1 MIRKLNLVLL
11 ILAGLGFVGV
21 YVLKFSIE
29 HTASER
35 VALIRQID
43 AQQETLSLLRADWSY
58 LTQPGHI
65 APIIARHQDVLE
77 LAQINPRQFGR
88 FEDLPMRPARP
99 APPDVQALNALFE
112 MIDAGID
119 PIGALIEEID

>member
-1 MIRKLNLVLL
+1 MIRKLNLLL
-11 ILAGLGFVGV
+11 FVLAGLGFVGV

-29 HTASER
+29 HTAAER

-43 AQQETLSLLRADWSY
+43 EQQETLSLLRADWSY

-65 APIIARHQDVLE
+65 APIITRHQEVLE
-77 LAQINPRQFGR
+77 IAQVDPRQFGR
-88 FEDLPMRPARP
+88 FDDLPMRPARP
-99 APPDVQALNALFE
+99 APPDVQALDALFE